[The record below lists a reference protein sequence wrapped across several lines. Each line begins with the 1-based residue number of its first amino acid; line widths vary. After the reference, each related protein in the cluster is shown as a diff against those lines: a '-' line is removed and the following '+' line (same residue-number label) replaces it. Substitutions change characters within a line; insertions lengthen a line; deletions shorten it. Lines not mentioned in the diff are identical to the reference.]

1 MTLPPQRLGDKGQRY
16 EIRFYLQGEHWVED
30 ERPLGYAPTLKG
42 AREMRDA
49 WLKRPDIGECFIL
62 DRQTGKRVI

>member
-1 MTLPPQRLGDKGQRY
+1 VTLPPQRIGDKGQRY
-16 EIRFYLQGEHWVED
+16 EIRFYLQSEPWED
-30 ERPLGYAPTLKG
+30 ERPLGYAPTLKD

-49 WLKRPDIGECFIL
+49 WLKRTDIGECFIL